1 MTIEQDVSRHYT
13 HGNLQQ
19 AVLNGLKALGRAP
32 EEVRPEDLAAIDEF
46 HMGGTQATTE
56 LADRLDL
63 EQGMT
68 LLDIGS
74 GLGGPARFF
83 ARRYGC
89 QVTGIDVTPEY
100 VEVARNL
107 TRMVG
112 LESSVTYR
120 VGGATALPFD
130 DGSFDAATLLHVG
143 MNIPDKDRLF
153 AEAARVLRRGG
164 VFGVYDVMRV
174 GEGEL
179 EFPVA
184 WAAGPATSFVMQP
197 AAYRRGLETAGFT
210 VESERSQR
218 DLAVAF
224 FDRLRSRIARSGPPP
239 LGLHIL
245 MGADAGKK
253 IANLIGNLEAGRI
266 APVEMVCRKR

>member
-1 MTIEQDVSRHYT
+1 MTVEQDVSRHYT
-13 HGNLQQ
+13 QGNLQE
-19 AVLNGLKALGRAP
+19 AVLKGLQALGRAP
-32 EEVRPEDLAAIDEF
+32 GHVRPEDLSAIDEF
-46 HMGGTQATTE
+46 HMGGQQATTE
-56 LADRLDL
+56 LAERLRL
-63 EQGMT
+63 EQGT
-68 LLDIGS
+68 RLLDIGS

-89 QVTGIDVTPEY
+89 QVTGIDLTPEY
-100 VEVARNL
+100 VEVAQNL

-112 LESSVTYR
+112 LEGSVTYR
-120 VGGATALPFD
+120 VGSATSLPFG
-130 DGSFDAATLLHVG
+130 DGSFDVATLLHVG

-153 AEAARVLRRGG
+153 GEAARVLRRGG

-174 GEGEL
+174 SEGEL

-184 WAAGPATSFVMQP
+184 WAASPTTSFLVD
-197 AAYRRGLETAGFT
+197 AAGYRRGLEAAGFT

-218 DLAVAF
+218 DLALAF
-224 FDRLRSRIARSGPPP
+224 FARLRARIAQSGPPP

-245 MGADAGKK
+245 MGADARAK

-266 APVEMVCRKR
+266 AP

>member
-1 MTIEQDVSRHYT
+1 MTIEHDVSRHYT
-13 HGNLQQ
+13 HGNLQE
-19 AVLNGLKALGRAP
+19 AVLKGLQALGRAP
-32 EEVRPEDLAAIDEF
+32 EDVRPEDLSAIDEF
-46 HMGGTQATTE
+46 HMGGQQATTE
-56 LADRLDL
+56 LAERLRL
-63 EQGMT
+63 KQGMR

-89 QVTGIDVTPEY
+89 QVTGIDLTPEY
-100 VEVARNL
+100 VEVARDL

-112 LESSVTYR
+112 LESGVSYR
-120 VGGATALPFD
+120 VGSATSLPFD

-153 AEAARVLRRGG
+153 AEGARVLKRGG

-184 WAAGPATSFVMQP
+184 WATDPATSFVAEP
-197 AAYRRGLETAGFT
+197 AGYRSGLEAAGFT

-218 DLAVAF
+218 DLALAF
-224 FDRLRSRIARSGPPP
+224 FDRLSARIAQSGPPP

-245 MGADAGKK
+245 MGADARKK
-253 IANLIGNLEAGRI
+253 IANLIGNLKAGRI
-266 APVEMVCRKR
+266 APVEMICRRR